1 MRLLSVNVGTP
12 RPDGDRRAKT
22 GIFKEPTTGP
32 VEIGPLGMSGD
43 AVLDKKHHGGPDQAL
58 YLYAAEDYAWWS
70 EELGRRLEP
79 GTFGENLTTEGLDVS
94 ALAVGDRLTFG
105 AVETQV
111 TAPRIPCATLAR
123 RMEDEGF
130 VKRFLLAH
138 RPGAYLRV
146 LRPGTLRE
154 GNPASLVRYEGERL
168 GLIELVEDF
177 RRLKRTEAA
186 IRRILSAPVA
196 ERLRATKEAQLAG
209 ILAKKFGKSSG
220 LEEV

>member
-1 MRLLSVNVGTP
+1 MIRTP
-12 RPDGDRRAKT
+12 DRRAKT
-22 GIFKEPTTGP
+22 GIYKEPTSGP
-32 VEIGPLGMSGD
+32 VEIGPLGMTGD
-43 AVLDKKHHGGPDQAL
+43 AVLNQKYHGGPDQAL

-70 EELGRRLEP
+70 SELGREIEA

-94 ALAVGDRLTFG
+94 ALAVGDRLTLG

-146 LRPGTLRE
+146 LRPGTLRA
-154 GNPASLVRYEGERL
+154 GDALSFRPYEGERI
-168 GLIELVEDF
+168 GIVELVEDV
-177 RRLKRTEAA
+177 RRPKRTEEA
-186 IRRILSAPVA
+186 IRRILAAPIA
-196 ERLRATKEAQLAG
+196 ERLRAAKEAQLAVV
-209 ILAKKFGKSSG
+209 LAKNQNSG
-220 LEEV
+220 EP